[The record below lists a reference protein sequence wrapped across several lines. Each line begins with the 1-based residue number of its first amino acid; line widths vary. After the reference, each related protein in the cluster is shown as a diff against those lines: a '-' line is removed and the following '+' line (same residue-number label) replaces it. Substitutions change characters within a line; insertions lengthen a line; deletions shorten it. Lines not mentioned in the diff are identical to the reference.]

1 MRIVLIG
8 GGGIGYALAEALSL
22 QHDIFVID
30 SNPGRADRFA
40 QLDIE
45 FVHGSGTNPAVLR
58 RAATDRADL
67 LIAATGLD
75 EVNIVACSIATQLGK
90 CETICFVGKEDL
102 LQTSGGSD
110 SLRKHFG
117 IGRVVWPEAMKGAH
131 SISGRTA
138 CSGSAACGTAP
149 APACMRGGRR
159 RRPLAGAGRS
169 APPRTTSWSA
179 ILAAC
184 SRRRRFMAKGTGKPG
199 RSFGSRESARPRSG
213 CAG

>member
-1 MRIVLIG
+1 MGKPDQGAAAAAGARRATGDAAGNGRG
-8 GGGIGYALAEALSL
+8 G
-22 QHDIFVID
+22 
-30 SNPGRADRFA
+30 RFSA
-40 QLDIE
+40 RRKRE
-45 FVHGSGTNPAVLR
+45 TVLR
-58 RAATDRADL
+58 LLRGEDLESVSRELGITAARASQWRDQFLAAGQASLKSRAPDARDEANRRLQAKIGELLMENELLYAKVDQLEAATR
-67 LIAATGLD
+67 
-75 EVNIVACSIATQLGK
+75 SP
-90 CETICFVGKEDL
+90 
-102 LQTSGGSD
+102 
-110 SLRKHFG
+110 
-117 IGRVVWPEAMKGAH
+117 RV
-131 SISGRTA
+131 GRTA